1 MFRFVKAILFTEMT
15 FFSCNVLNVISLKC
29 VCMNNQKSKI
39 RIKIISV
46 NSNKPSFYSYSIKVN
61 KCRVVVIM
69 CSWYCQKYKCQIV
82 E

>member
-69 CSWYCQKYKCQIV
+69 CS
-82 E
+82 